1 MLRWKINTDPMR
13 DIQQQPPVEWCA
25 RCGCE
30 LYPYDE
36 GEICE
41 KCKEDMENDENW
53 NEQAP

>member
-1 MLRWKINTDPMR
+1 MRWKINTDPIR
-13 DIQQQPPVEWCA
+13 DIQQQQPVGCCA

-36 GEICE
+36 AEVCQI
-41 KCKEDMENDENW
+41 CKEEMENDENW

>member
-1 MLRWKINTDPMR
+1 MRWKINTDPIR
-13 DIQQQPPVEWCA
+13 DIQQQPPVGWCA

-36 GEICE
+36 AEVCQI
-41 KCKEDMENDENW
+41 CKEDMENDENR